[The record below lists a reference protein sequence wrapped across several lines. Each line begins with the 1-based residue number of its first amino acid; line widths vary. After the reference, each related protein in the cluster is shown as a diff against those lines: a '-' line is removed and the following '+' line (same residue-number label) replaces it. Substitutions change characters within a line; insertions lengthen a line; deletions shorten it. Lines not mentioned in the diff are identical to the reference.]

1 MLGRM
6 PGSVR
11 VARILGID
19 IRIHFSWIVIFFLVV
34 VTLADN
40 IFPASFPAWSRPKV
54 FVVSAVAAFL
64 FFCSILAHELAH
76 AVVARRFR
84 MSVSSITLFLL
95 GGVANLTKEPPSAR
109 AEFFMAAAGPA
120 TSVVIGLAGLGLEA
134 FTDAN
139 LDQFPTLQPVG
150 AVAGYL
156 GFINAFVLAPFNLV
170 PGFPLDGGRILRS
183 IIWGL
188 RGDRATATRIAARGG
203 QAVAGLLFLGAVW
216 RLLSGDSGGL
226 WWGLIAYFLYNA
238 ATSTLQQE
246 RLTGLVGTVRVGQ
259 LMTTE
264 FRTTTP
270 GTTVATLI
278 RDLVLP
284 QNLRAIP
291 VVSGERLAGLV
302 TIGDLRK
309 VEQDQWSVTPVQAVM
324 TPLAELATVTPDDQ
338 LSTALERFGS
348 TELPLLPVVK
358 DGAIVG
364 LLYRESVVGYVRMR
378 EALGLESRR

>member
-1 MLGRM
+1 M
-6 PGSVR
+6 
-11 VARILGID
+11 
-19 IRIHFSWIVIFFLVV
+19 
-34 VTLADN
+34 
-40 IFPASFPAWSRPKV
+40 
-54 FVVSAVAAFL
+54 
-64 FFCSILAHELAH
+64 
-76 AVVARRFR
+76 
-84 MSVSSITLFLL
+84 
-95 GGVANLTKEPPSAR
+95 
-109 AEFFMAAAGPA
+109 
-120 TSVVIGLAGLGLEA
+120 
-134 FTDAN
+134 
-139 LDQFPTLQPVG
+139 
-150 AVAGYL
+150 
-156 GFINAFVLAPFNLV
+156 
-170 PGFPLDGGRILRS
+170 
-183 IIWGL
+183 
-188 RGDRATATRIAARGG
+188 
-203 QAVAGLLFLGAVW
+203 W

-270 GTTVATLI
+270 GTTVGALI